1 VQQWRI
7 CIDRIDVIDD
17 GGPVLS
23 CTLFRDRVC
32 CANAIAPS
40 AGEVILT
47 PQTRPHRIDVHHHH
61 ASPAFIAEIK
71 ARQTG
76 QQPLMDWTPARS
88 IEEMERAGV

>member
-1 VQQWRI
+1 MMA
-7 CIDRIDVIDD
+7 
-17 GGPVLS
+17 GPFCLALFSVTAFVRECN
-23 CTLFRDRVC
+23 CTL
-32 CANAIAPS
+32 